1 MLGDSPFDILIV
13 ICSYLEL
20 SDVFSLATVCS
31 TLRKFANSK
40 YLWIDALKRTGRI
53 RSLAC
58 LPSTNLTQMSVDELK
73 CIAHRTRKLEY
84 NWNQRRP
91 RIVRSLGPIQ
101 YSNANPQ
108 LLPDILA
115 VIPGTSFV
123 VLHLRRLEKMLVCDS
138 EGKKPTRSI
147 DISTLIH
154 HTHWFHEPECHL
166 IALISDGPQSGTWLR
181 ILSID
186 LESLEIREIFAT
198 RTHPRVSAPF
208 FLDSSTIGLVDII
221 NCTVAVINF
230 IRDSSAEIVLK
241 RDLAVKT

>member
-1 MLGDSPFDILIV
+1 
-13 ICSYLEL
+13 
-20 SDVFSLATVCS
+20 
-31 TLRKFANSK
+31 
-40 YLWIDALKRTGRI
+40 
-53 RSLAC
+53 
-58 LPSTNLTQMSVDELK
+58 MSVDELK

-166 IALISDGPQSGTWLR
+166 IALISDGPQSGWVSMGYEYIVAENLSVRTWLR